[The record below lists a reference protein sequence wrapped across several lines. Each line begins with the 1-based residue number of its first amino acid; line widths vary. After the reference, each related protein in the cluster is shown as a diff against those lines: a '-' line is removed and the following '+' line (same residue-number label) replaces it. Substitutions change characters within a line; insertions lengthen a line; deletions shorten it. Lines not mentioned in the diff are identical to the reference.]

1 MRNGSRRWAFARQSS
16 LGLTAI
22 VALAACESVPET
34 PQEPPGLLSTAAHI
48 QDARGAPQG
57 DELWLTFDRSVEGA
71 DGTRTD
77 AWEIILGPDYFAVR
91 EGDETRLFD
100 FVFDWMI
107 RIDHARGEFLPT
119 SLYGLVAFRD
129 AEVEIRSLISELYG
143 GLEAGSDDV
152 LDQLPIDPFWFESEF
167 GIEVETLA
175 GHDLVR
181 ETDGRAVV
189 FRHAGREV
197 ARFLSSDKTVPS
209 SLARTFARF
218 VHHSLELHPRI
229 ASAMLEQG
237 RFPAELT
244 FFSHKPPV
252 NRSTTRLS
260 LAAVET
266 RPAVYPLPRNAT
278 GLDRFDENALFQ
290 EDAFVARLMPAMVEA
305 VNGTYGGGV
314 PAPEVYVEQMVRA
327 VQGGDRLDAGLLFLE
342 LGMMH
347 PSYIAWCQETT
358 TYERNC
364 RAVYAALSV
373 SQADERFRRLAAALD
388 LDEDGKHVEAL
399 AMAQRVNLDDAVY
412 RHVADRMIAGFAL
425 EALKA
430 PEPGRSQSET
440 TSLGRI
446 AESHFERGL
455 LGNPYI
461 PNFYYAIGLYLSTL
475 KQMPSAWLVFNL
487 GRSLPVGPDRS
498 IIDQVDEHEA
508 DLRKRHP
515 QFF

>member
-1 MRNGSRRWAFARQSS
+1 MRKGSSEWHVL
-16 LGLTAI
+16 LGLIAV
-22 VALAACESVPET
+22 VALAGCESVPDT
-34 PQEPPGLLSTAAHI
+34 LQEPPGLLSTAAHI
-48 QDARGAPQG
+48 QDARGEPQG
-57 DELWLTFDRSVEGA
+57 NELWLTFDRSVEGA

-77 AWEIILGPDYFAVR
+77 AWEVVLGPDYFAVR
-91 EGDETRLFD
+91 EGDETQLFD

-129 AEVEIRSLISELYG
+129 EEVEIRSLISELYG
-143 GLEAGSDDV
+143 GPEAGSDDV

-175 GHDLVR
+175 GHDLVY

-197 ARFLSSDKTVPS
+197 ARFLPSDKTVPS
-209 SLARTFARF
+209 SMARTFARF

-237 RFPAELT
+237 HFPAELT

-260 LAAVET
+260 LASVET
-266 RPAVYPLPRNAT
+266 RPAAYPLPRNAR
-278 GLDRFDENALFQ
+278 GLDRFEENALFQ
-290 EDAFVARLMPAMVEA
+290 EDAFLARLMPAMVEA
-305 VNGTYGGGV
+305 VSGTYGVGV
-314 PAPEVYVEQMVRA
+314 PAPEAYVAGMFHA
-327 VQGGDRLDAGLLFLE
+327 IKGDDFLDAGLLFVE
-342 LGMMH
+342 LGTMH
-347 PSYIAWCQETT
+347 PSFFANCLEAATA
-358 TYERNC
+358 EPNC
-364 RAVYAALSV
+364 RVLFAARSV
-373 SQADERFRRLAAALD
+373 SQGDERFRRLVAALD
-388 LDEDGKHVEAL
+388 LDASGKHLEAL
-399 AMAQRVNLDDAVY
+399 AMAQRVNLDDTIY
-412 RHVADRMIAGFAL
+412 RDVADRMIAGFAL
-425 EALKA
+425 AALRA
-430 PEPGRSQSET
+430 PESGRSQSET

-461 PNFYYAIGLYLSTL
+461 PNFYYDIGLYLSIR
-475 KQMPSAWLVFNL
+475 KQMPSAWLVFHL
-487 GRSLPVGPDRS
+487 GRSLPTGPDRS
-498 IIDQVDEHEA
+498 LIDQVDQHEA
-508 DLRKRHP
+508 ELRKRHP